1 MKNTRIW
8 YQYKDKNHHQKTA
21 SIVVAGRLSPE
32 HINEMRRALNQNR
45 LFIPAQVGMTPL
57 SGNADHD
64 HVWHEIDL
72 STAQGTMTRPTVDF
86 NSRELM
92 ERFTSTVWNPAA
104 ETARMFGVDPVM
116 ISESRV
122 SRQGQLRPLMRPI

>member
-8 YQYKDKNHHQKTA
+8 YQYKDKEHHQKTA

-32 HINEMRRALNQNR
+32 HTDEMRRSLHQNR

-57 SGNADHD
+57 SGGADHD

-72 STAQGTMTRPTVDF
+72 SAAQGTMTRPTVDF
-86 NSRELM
+86 NAQELA
-92 ERFTSTVWNPAA
+92 ERFTSAVWNPAA
-104 ETARMFGVDPVM
+104 ETARMFGVDTGM
-116 ISESRV
+116 INESRV
-122 SRQGQLRPLMRPI
+122 SRQSQLRPLMRPI